1 MPCYHFNLS
10 DGFTDIDVEGYELA
24 DLAAARTAA
33 VLFLG
38 RLLIDGPESFWND
51 GQWVLNVTD
60 DAALTLFTLR
70 VLATDAPALQ
80 LGGSPAPVQ
89 PA

>member
-1 MPCYHFNLS
+1 MPRYHFNLS

-33 VLFLG
+33 VLFLA
-38 RLLIDGPESFWND
+38 RLLIDEPEAFWKD
-51 GQWVLNVTD
+51 GQWMLNVTD
-60 DAALTLFTLR
+60 DGGLTLFTLR
-70 VLATDAPALQ
+70 VFATEAPALR
-80 LGGSPAPVQ
+80 LGDSPAPVQ